1 MSNCEPTFL
10 KRPMV
15 LFRPFTVFPRTTCG
29 SDIINIVVRVLLL
42 VGIFGTISMYV
53 APQITYHI
61 MAGTF
66 ALFILPAIVTSVK
79 GYGAAPSSGSE
90 GFTESGA
97 LDGTKLMQLAKAPRP
112 VSDARTETGTIMLPS
127 ASGMPWTEPTPNNPF
142 MNVLADQYKYETFRP
157 SAADPTSPDVKQSL
171 DDYFRIQW
179 FSDPTDVFGRNQGQR
194 QFYTMPSTSIPS
206 DRKSYQEW
214 LYKIPGKTCKEGNGA
229 ACLAG
234 TDGGKI
240 PWLSMDA

>member
-1 MSNCEPTFL
+1 
-10 KRPMV
+10 
-15 LFRPFTVFPRTTCG
+15 
-29 SDIINIVVRVLLL
+29 
-42 VGIFGTISMYV
+42 MYV
-53 APQITYHI
+53 ASELTYHI
-61 MAGTF
+61 MLGTF
-66 ALFILPAIVTSVK
+66 VLFLLPSIITVVK
-79 GYGAAPSSGSE
+79 GSGAAPASGSE
-90 GFTESGA
+90 GFAESGA
-97 LDGTKLMQLAKAPRP
+97 LDGKKLIQLAKAPRP

-127 ASGMPWTEPTPNNPF
+127 ATGMPWTEPTPNNPF

-157 SAADPTSPDVKQSL
+157 SAADPTSRDVKQSL

-206 DRKSYQEW
+206 DRKSYQDW

-234 TDGGKI
+234 TDGGMV
-240 PWLSMDA
+240 PWLSMDS

>member
-29 SDIINIVVRVLLL
+29 SDVINILVRVLIL
-42 VGIFGTISMYV
+42 VGVFGTLSMYV
-53 APQITYHI
+53 APGMTYRV

-66 ALFILPAIVTSVK
+66 VLFILPVIVSLIQSART
-79 GYGAAPSSGSE
+79 GAPVSASE
-90 GFTESGA
+90 GFESGA
-97 LDGTKLMQLAKAPRP
+97 LDGTKLIQLAKAPRP
-112 VSDARTETGTIMLPS
+112 VATAETETGTIMLPS
-127 ASGMPWTEPTPNNPF
+127 ATGMPWTEPTPNNPF
-142 MNVLADQYKYETFRP
+142 MNIIADQYKYETFRP
-157 SAADPTSPDVKQSL
+157 SAADPTDPQIKQSL
-171 DDYFRIQW
+171 DDFFRIQW

-234 TDGGKI
+234 TDGGKV

>member
-29 SDIINIVVRVLLL
+29 SDVINIIVRVLIL
-42 VGIFGTISMYV
+42 VGLFGTISMYV
-53 APQITYHI
+53 APDMTYRV
-61 MAGTF
+61 MTGTF
-66 ALFILPAIVTSVK
+66 VLFILPVIVSLLQSARSGTHV
-79 GYGAAPSSGSE
+79 SGSE
-90 GFTESGA
+90 GFESGA
-97 LDGTKLMQLAKAPRP
+97 LDGTKLIQLAKAPRP
-112 VSDARTETGTIMLPS
+112 IASATTETGTIMLPS

-142 MNVLADQYKYETFRP
+142 MNILADQYKYETFRP
-157 SAADPTSPDVKQSL
+157 SAADPTDSQVKQSL
-171 DDYFRIQW
+171 DDFFRIQW

-194 QFYTMPSTSIPS
+194 QFYTMPSTSIPG

-234 TDGGKI
+234 TDGGKV

>member
-1 MSNCEPTFL
+1 MG
-10 KRPMV
+10 V
-15 LFRPFTVFPRTTCG
+15 
-29 SDIINIVVRVLLL
+29 I
-42 VGIFGTISMYV
+42 GTITMYV
-53 APQITYHI
+53 APALTYHI
-61 MAGTF
+61 MVGTF
-66 ALFILPAIVTSVK
+66 VLFLLPSIVTAIK
-79 GYGAAPSSGSE
+79 GAGGSGGVSGSE
-90 GFTESGA
+90 GFAESGA
-97 LDGTKLMQLAKAPRP
+97 LDGTKLIQMAKAPRP

-127 ASGMPWTEPTPNNPF
+127 ALGTPWTEPTPNNPF

-157 SAADPTSPDVKQSL
+157 SAADPTAPDVKQSL

-194 QFYTMPSTSIPS
+194 QFYTMPSTSVPS

-234 TDGGKI
+234 TDGGKV
-240 PWLSMDA
+240 PWLSMDS